1 MPVVTVKVPQGALS
15 AEQKATL
22 ITKITDAVVEV
33 EGKPALRPYIYVL
46 IEELAPGGYGVGG
59 RIFDPTQSSPA
70 PKSTP

>member
-15 AEQKATL
+15 AEQKSTL

-46 IEELAPGGYGVGG
+46 IDDLVPGGYGVGG
-59 RIFDPTQSSPA
+59 RVIDPTQPTPAKSSP
-70 PKSTP
+70 